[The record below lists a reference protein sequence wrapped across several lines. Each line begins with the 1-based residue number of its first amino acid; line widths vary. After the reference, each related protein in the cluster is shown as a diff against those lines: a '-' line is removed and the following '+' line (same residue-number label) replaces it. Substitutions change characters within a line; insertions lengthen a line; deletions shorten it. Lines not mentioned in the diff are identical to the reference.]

1 MSSLLLGLVLVSYF
15 IASVL
20 YLANLHVKHGHFA
33 LYGGVIAVIG
43 FAVQTVRMAVIGV
56 SPFATPF
63 ESLILVSW
71 AVVLLYL
78 LILWRYRLPIIGALE
93 MPLAFLCLLLA
104 IAHVKVVSTAR
115 LSGWMEIHVVGIVL
129 SMAAF
134 LLAFCCSVLYLVQ
147 NKLLKSKK
155 LRGMFRRLPPLEV
168 TDALA
173 HQLVAV
179 GFPLLT
185 LGIITAIV
193 GVHSGLLNRGISP
206 TKIAA
211 AAVTW
216 ATYALYLFSYVA
228 LGWRGKR
235 VHYILIAGALAVT
248 LTAALHG
255 LG

>member
-1 MSSLLLGLVLVSYF
+1 MSSLLLGVVLASYF
-15 IASVL
+15 LASVL

-33 LYGGVIAVIG
+33 TYAGAIAALG
-43 FAVQTVRMAVIGV
+43 FMVQTVRMATIGA

-71 AVVLLYL
+71 AVALLYL
-78 LILWRYRLPIIGALE
+78 LILWRYKLPVVGALE

-104 IAHVKVVSTAR
+104 IAHRNVISTVR
-115 LSGWMEIHVVGIVL
+115 LSGWMEIHVIGIIL

-168 TDALA
+168 TDSLA
-173 HQLVAV
+173 HELVAV

-193 GVHSGLLNRGISP
+193 GVHSGLVNRGISP
-206 TKIAA
+206 AKITAA
-211 AAVTW
+211 AITW
-216 ATYALYLFSYVA
+216 ATYGLYLLSYNA
-228 LGWRGKR
+228 SAWRGKR
-235 VHYILIAGALAVT
+235 VHYILIIGALAVT
-248 LTAALHG
+248 LTAALHS

>member
-1 MSSLLLGLVLVSYF
+1 MLLGLVLVSYF
-15 IASVL
+15 LASVL
-20 YLANLHVKHGHFA
+20 YLANLHVKHGHFSV
-33 LYGGVIAVIG
+33 YGGVFAGIG
-43 FAVQTVRMAVIGV
+43 FILQTVRMLTLGV

-71 AVVLLYL
+71 AVALLYL
-78 LILWRYRLPIIGALE
+78 LILWRYRLPVVGALE

-104 IAHVKVVSTAR
+104 IAHRNVVSTVR
-115 LSGWMEIHVVGIVL
+115 LSGWMEVHVVGIIL

-147 NKLLKSKK
+147 NKLLKTKK
-155 LRGMFRRLPPLEV
+155 LKGMFRRLPPLEV

-173 HQLVAV
+173 HELAAV

-193 GVHSGLLNRGISP
+193 GVNAGLLHRGISP
-206 TKIAA
+206 AKIAA
-211 AAVTW
+211 ASVTW
-216 ATYALYLFSYVA
+216 VTYGLYLLSYGA
-228 LGWRGKR
+228 LGWRGKK
-235 VHYILIAGALAVT
+235 VHYILILGALAVT
-248 LTAALHG
+248 ITAALHG

>member
-1 MSSLLLGLVLVSYF
+1 VSYLLLGLALVSYF
-15 IASVL
+15 LASVL

-33 LYGGVIAVIG
+33 IYGGVFAGIG
-43 FAVQTVRMAVIGV
+43 FILQTIRMATLGV

-71 AVVLLYL
+71 AVALLYL
-78 LILWRYRLPIIGALE
+78 MILWRYRLPVVGALE

-104 IAHVKVVSTAR
+104 IAHRNVVSTVR
-115 LSGWMEIHVVGIVL
+115 LSGWMEIHIVGIIL

-147 NKLLKSKK
+147 NKLLKSKRLK
-155 LRGMFRRLPPLEV
+155 GMFRRLPPLEV

-173 HQLVAV
+173 HELAAV

-193 GVHSGLLNRGISP
+193 GVNAGLLHRGISP
-206 TKIAA
+206 AKIAA
-211 AAVTW
+211 ASITWVT
-216 ATYALYLFSYVA
+216 YGLYLLSYGA
-228 LGWRGKR
+228 MGWRGKK
-235 VHYILIAGALAVT
+235 VHYILILGALGVT
-248 LTAALHG
+248 ITAALHG